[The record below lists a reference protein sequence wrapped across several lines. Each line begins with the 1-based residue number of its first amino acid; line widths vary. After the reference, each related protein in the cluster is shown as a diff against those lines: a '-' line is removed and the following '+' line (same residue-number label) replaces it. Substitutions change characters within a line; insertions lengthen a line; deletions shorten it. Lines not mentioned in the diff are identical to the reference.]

1 MNRIKQLTLYIIIF
15 LWVSINFIYA
25 EQWVSTSKRQGN
37 PMQMLDNFA
46 HKVNK
51 EDRIQDTAL
60 NDISNIQWQY
70 ASEYKIT
77 NTLDSIRI
85 QIAPYIQWTMY
96 IWLSLAV
103 LWIIYNGFL
112 MVTNSIHENGTSE
125 KVKNRIINICIGVGL
140 LTWFY
145 IIIQLLLASIS
156 YILK

>member
-1 MNRIKQLTLYIIIF
+1 MNITKKITIYIIGF
-15 LWVSINFIYA
+15 LLFSTNILYA
-25 EQWVSTSKRQGN
+25 TTWSSTSERQWN

-46 HKVNK
+46 NKVNK

-70 ASEYKIT
+70 ASEYKIS

-85 QIAPYIQWTMY
+85 QIAPYIQWVMY

-103 LWIIYNGFL
+103 LGIIYNGFL
-112 MVTNSIHENGTSE
+112 MVTNSIHGNGTSE
-125 KVKNRIINICIGVGL
+125 KVKSRIINISIGVGL
-140 LTWFY
+140 LTGFY
-145 IIIQLLLASIS
+145 VIIQILLATIS